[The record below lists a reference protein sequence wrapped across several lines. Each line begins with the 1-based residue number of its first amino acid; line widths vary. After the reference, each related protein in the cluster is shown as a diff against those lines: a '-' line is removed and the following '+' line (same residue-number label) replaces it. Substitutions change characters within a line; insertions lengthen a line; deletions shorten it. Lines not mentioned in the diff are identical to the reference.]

1 MTDPAELPIAGSLDE
16 IVLSIV
22 PANPN
27 SGSEQADMFRLDGKQ
42 IRLAK
47 PLDRDAEDLSTVV
60 FQVSKYI
67 KGLFFLRVIWPLFKN
82 TAWLQITCTGLT
94 SGRRRTI
101 PVVVAISDIN
111 DNPPIFQNTPYVLA
125 VPENTTVGTVVF
137 KGTEINAKDQTM
149 YT

>member
-16 IVLSIV
+16 ILLSIV

-60 FQVSKYI
+60 SQVSTS
-67 KGLFFLRVIWPLFKN
+67 KGYFLKKLN
-82 TAWLQITCTGLT
+82 
-94 SGRRRTI
+94 
-101 PVVVAISDIN
+101 
-111 DNPPIFQNTPYVLA
+111 LA
-125 VPENTTVGTVVF
+125 S
-137 KGTEINAKDQTM
+137 
-149 YT
+149 